1 MILNAIEI
9 IRMPSSYT
17 LGRHFERFIDSLVRS
32 GRYASASEVMRDSL
46 RLLEERE
53 QLREVKLEAL
63 RAEIKAGLDSGPT
76 GPLDLAEIKAEAR
89 AKRRAARDA
98 R

>member
-1 MILNAIEI
+1 MILNAIEV

-53 QLREVKLEAL
+53 QLREVKLETL
-63 RAEIKAGLDSGPT
+63 RAEIKAGLDSDPT
-76 GPLDLAEIKAEAR
+76 GPLDIAEIKAEAR
-89 AKRRAARDA
+89 SKRRAARDA

>member
-1 MILNAIEI
+1 MA
-9 IRMPSSYT
+9 SSYT
-17 LGRHFERFIDSLVRS
+17 LGDHFEGFVKNMVRS

-53 QLREVKLEAL
+53 KLREAKLAAL
-63 RAEIKAGLDSGPT
+63 RAEIQEGMKSGRSE
-76 GPLDLAEIKAEAR
+76 PLDMADIKAEAR
-89 AKRRAARDA
+89 RQRAAKSA